1 MDLSKYKVMEGDCR
15 PVMVKS
21 DFYRECGSFTNCKK
35 IGALITAVNNM
46 AVISLHFKG
55 ILCKYDFSLSY
66 NIFVTY
72 FVQGI
77 PLSEIGD
84 DGLPF
89 THKNGSHSQLQL
101 KAFLDL
107 LSVMRDQDRSR
118 IRFVGLTD
126 ANLHDS
132 DCVLI
137 ADALKKCLNWILEDQ
152 FSKIKALNISSHHP
166 PKEPT
171 P

>member
-1 MDLSKYKVMEGDCR
+1 MDLAKDKVMEGDCQ

-35 IGALITAVNNM
+35 IGALITAVNNNWGFDN
-46 AVISLHFKG
+46 SS
-55 ILCKYDFSLSY
+55 DNSS
-66 NIFVTY
+66 
-72 FVQGI
+72 GI

-107 LSVMRDQDRSR
+107 LSVMRDQDRSQ
-118 IRFVGLTD
+118 IRSVGLTD

-137 ADALKKCLNWILEDQ
+137 ADALKKCLNWILEDK
-152 FSKIKALNISSHHP
+152 FSKTKTLNISSHHP
-166 PKEPT
+166 PKEPK